1 MEVIGGSIRVPI
13 FQKFLREGL
22 NRESLDMHLNGD
34 ETVALGAAFRAANVS
49 TAFKPRFV
57 GMSDICPYSIGVEL
71 YRQVEYPPEEPTEV
85 IENSETEGESTEE
98 IEEELTLEDEKKK
111 FDFLIKN
118 RKAARSMELFSK
130 NSHYKTQRKFT
141 LQAYED
147 VLVHLYYSKPEEL
160 PETAV

>member
-1 MEVIGGSIRVPI
+1 MQAVEVIGGSVRVPI
-13 FQKFLREGL
+13 FQKVLREGL

-71 YRQVEYPPEEPTEV
+71 YRQVEYPPEEPVEV
-85 IENSETEGESTEE
+85 TETEGETEE
-98 IEEELTLEDEKKK
+98 ESEPMTLEEEKKRH
-111 FDFLIKN
+111 DFLIKN
-118 RKAARSMELFSK
+118 RKQNRSMELFAK

-147 VLVHLYYSKPEEL
+147 ILVHLSYSKPEEL
-160 PETAV
+160 SKTAV